1 MTKSLQLLL
10 IVILAILVIGASWW
24 GINALSKANA
34 FGEEFKKSAFLEI
47 PLPEDHIESFLN
59 GRALVIKSNN
69 ILAECVRDLQLNL
82 RWKVSHAEAI
92 KLLSQKV
99 SATREPETDLLR
111 IEVTSDTEL
120 EAQELLDGI
129 ITANI
134 SYFTGIESREKQLY
148 LEKLNKELQDQG
160 DLVQDYR
167 KALMVLV
174 QQYGAPYF
182 ENAGSSLG
190 RTEMAL
196 FQKSQENL
204 AELEQQQRLAQI
216 QVRQLLNT
224 ADDDLIRLAAGM
236 ELPNNRISEYYKSY
250 RTLNEKAE
258 ALVAGGLAPDHPNI
272 KTLKQQMERSLSNAG
287 KEVVSL
293 KEILQTQLSLIDKK
307 VEATKT
313 EMRARKDGC
322 VDLSLRQHQ
331 YNTAVREYEAARGHY
346 SKMSQQQEELRVE
359 IKMPSAPFYIQKIP

>member
-1 MTKSLQLLL
+1 M
-10 IVILAILVIGASWW
+10 
-24 GINALSKANA
+24 
-34 FGEEFKKSAFLEI
+34 
-47 PLPEDHIESFLN
+47 
-59 GRALVIKSNN
+59 
-69 ILAECVRDLQLNL
+69 
-82 RWKVSHAEAI
+82 
-92 KLLSQKV
+92 
-99 SATREPETDLLR
+99 
-111 IEVTSDTEL
+111 
-120 EAQELLDGI
+120 DGI

-134 SYFTGIESREKQLY
+134 SYFTGIESRKKQLY
-148 LEKLNKELQDQG
+148 LEKLNQELQDQG

-167 KALMVLV
+167 KALTVLV
-174 QQYGAPYF
+174 QQYGVPYF
-182 ENAGSSLG
+182 ENAGNILG

-224 ADDDLIRLAAGM
+224 ADDDLIRLAAGI

>member
-1 MTKSLQLLL
+1 M
-10 IVILAILVIGASWW
+10 
-24 GINALSKANA
+24 
-34 FGEEFKKSAFLEI
+34 
-47 PLPEDHIESFLN
+47 
-59 GRALVIKSNN
+59 
-69 ILAECVRDLQLNL
+69 
-82 RWKVSHAEAI
+82 
-92 KLLSQKV
+92 
-99 SATREPETDLLR
+99 
-111 IEVTSDTEL
+111 
-120 EAQELLDGI
+120 DGI

-134 SYFTGIESREKQLY
+134 SYFTGIESRKKQLY
-148 LEKLNKELQDQG
+148 LEKLNQELQDQG

-167 KALMVLV
+167 KALTVLV